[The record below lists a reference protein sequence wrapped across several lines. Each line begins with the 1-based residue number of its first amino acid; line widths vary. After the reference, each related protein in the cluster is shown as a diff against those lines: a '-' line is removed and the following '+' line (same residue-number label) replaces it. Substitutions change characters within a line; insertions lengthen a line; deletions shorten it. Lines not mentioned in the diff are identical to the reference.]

1 MIIEVKDVNKV
12 YKNGKIEVRA
22 LNKVNLSVERGEFV
36 SIMGPSGSGK
46 STLMNILGVLTGQHQ
61 ANTYLTEWTYPIL
74 MTWSLPGSEI

>member
-36 SIMGPSGSGK
+36 SIMGPRAPASQP
-46 STLMNILGVLTGQHQ
+46 L
-61 ANTYLTEWTYPIL
+61 
-74 MTWSLPGSEI
+74 